1 MFQIHPS
8 SNVTIG
14 QTIQLVCHVDAN
26 PLATITM
33 YRNDTV
39 LFTTTARV
47 VDHLIR
53 VSANDDGTV
62 FSCGAV
68 NVVGRT
74 LQHITLTVTGK
85 ATSLSQRPC
94 NKQRIDF
101 TGLNVTA
108 FLGPY
113 IFLFYTHSMVTIPH
127 NIDEFKHDSF
137 YCNFMLD

>member
-1 MFQIHPS
+1 MFEIHPS
-8 SNVTIG
+8 SSVMIG

-33 YRNDTV
+33 YRNNTV

-53 VSANDDGTV
+53 VSADDDGTV

-74 LQHITLTVTGK
+74 LQRITLAVTGK
-85 ATSLSQRPC
+85 ATSLSWRPC
-94 NKQRIDF
+94 NKQCIDF
-101 TGLNVTA
+101 TGSNVMA

-113 IFLFYTHSMVTIPH
+113 VFHSTPTQ
-127 NIDEFKHDSF
+127 
-137 YCNFMLD
+137 